1 MVERVKS
8 HRRAV
13 RDETGKATEIENAV
27 KAENITHAGDLQET
41 AEVVSGGEA
50 LMVNVDGTI
59 RRTTLA
65 AMLLWLQNNIQSE
78 ISFNVPYVDAT
89 TKHWMRYNPATG
101 KYEDTG
107 VVGEGVDGEDGTN
120 SYQYAVA
127 GGYAGTENEFSSFMA
142 AIVQQ
147 QAERYRIEIPG
158 KNGTGHSVVLWNS
171 GDGNLRIDLRYGSG
185 AGTVAEMA
193 VTADQESGQLEICGV
208 HTGDDDSCV
217 ASRGFVEDA
226 IQAAITDAIGGAY

>member
-13 RDETGKATEIENAV
+13 RDETGKTTEIEYAV
-27 KAENITHAGDLQET
+27 KAENITDAGDLQET
-41 AEVVSGGEA
+41 AQVVSSGEA
-50 LMVNVDGTI
+50 VMVNVDGTL

-65 AMLLWLQNNIQSE
+65 ALLQWFQAHIQE
-78 ISFNVPYVDAT
+78 DISFHIPYVDDT

-101 KYEDTG
+101 AYEDTG
-107 VVGEGVDGEDGTN
+107 VVGEGTDGEDGK
-120 SYQYAVA
+120 SAYGYATD
-127 GGYAGTENEFSSFMA
+127 GGYAGTEDEFASFMA
-142 AIVQQ
+142 DIVQQ

-185 AGTVAEMA
+185 AGTVAEM
-193 VTADQESGQLEICGV
+193 VVSVDQESGQLEIYGV
-208 HTGDDDSCV
+208 HTGDDDSGV

-226 IQAAITDAIGGAY
+226 IQMAITGAIGGAY

>member
-1 MVERVKS
+1 MVEKVTS

-13 RDETGKATEIENAV
+13 RDETGKTTEVENAV
-27 KAENITHAGDLQET
+27 KAENITHAGDLPET
-41 AEVVSGGEA
+41 AQVVNSGEA
-50 LMVNVDGTI
+50 VMVNVDGTL
-59 RRTTLA
+59 RRTTLEA
-65 AMLLWLQNNIQSE
+65 LLLWLQNNIQSG
-78 ISFNVPYVDAT
+78 ISFNIPYVDAT
-89 TKHWMRYNPATG
+89 TKHWMRYDPSTG
-101 KYEDTG
+101 QYEDTG

-127 GGYAGTENEFSSFMA
+127 GGYAGTEDEFSSFMA

-158 KNGTGHSVVLWNS
+158 KNGVGKSVVLWNS

-185 AGTVAEMA
+185 AGTVAEM
-193 VTADQESGQLEICGV
+193 VVSVDQESGQLQIGGV
-208 HTGDDDSCV
+208 HTGDGDGFV

-226 IQAAITDAIGGAY
+226 IQTAITGAIGGAY